1 MKNQGSYMDSVHRLG
16 RIGSLGAIAFMIG
29 IPMIISYYYNIWPN
43 FGDVFLVSLG
53 LLALFVPLAISEVIS
68 FMPILGSA
76 SYITYITGN
85 VMNLKI
91 PVALNAAEI
100 SGTTQGTEESDVI
113 TTMAIAVSS
122 IVTMI
127 IISIG
132 VLLLVPLS
140 PLFTLPVVQTATT
153 YMLPAL
159 FGGMFLPM
167 LLNKKAGEYNVK
179 WKLLPTL
186 LPLILVIVVNS
197 FIFPLKGFEWL
208 TMLVVI
214 PTTILMA
221 RVLYKKK
228 IIKMKLDT
236 PAEDKA
242 E

>member
-167 LLNKKAGEYNVK
+167 LLNKKAGEYTVK

-197 FIFPLKGFEWL
+197 FIFPLKGFEGL

-228 IIKMKLDT
+228 IIKMKLDA
-236 PAEDKA
+236 PVEDKA

>member
-1 MKNQGSYMDSVHRLG
+1 MKKHNSYIDSVHRLG
-16 RIGSLGAIAFMIG
+16 RFGSIGAIAFMIG
-29 IPMIISYYYNIWPN
+29 IPVIISQYYNIWPN
-43 FGDVFLVSLG
+43 FSEVLLVSSG
-53 LLALFVPLAISEVIS
+53 LLALFIPLAVSEVIS
-68 FMPILGSA
+68 YMPILGSA
-76 SYITYITGN
+76 SYITFITGN

-100 SGTTQGTEESDVI
+100 SGTKQGTEESDVI

-132 VLLLVPLS
+132 VLLLVPLA
-140 PLFTLPVVQTATT
+140 PLFSMPVVQTATT

-167 LLNKKAGEYNVK
+167 LLNKKAGEYTVK

-197 FIFPLKGFEWL
+197 FIFPLKGFEGIA
-208 TMLVVI
+208 MIVVI
-214 PTTILMA
+214 PLTILIA

-228 IIKMKLDT
+228 IVTMKLDT
-236 PAEDKA
+236 PAENQS

>member
-167 LLNKKAGEYNVK
+167 LLNKKAGEYTVK

-197 FIFPLKGFEWL
+197 FIFPLKGFEGL